1 MSRLSLINPFSPLN
15 IHNRSCYNDDGGGG
29 GGDDNGGVND
39 DMSFNEAFSTARKN
53 KGAGQT
59 FTHNGNSYSTAVAGE
74 NKALDNAMAKTSAPT
89 APTNAGS
96 GGTASATTQKANAG
110 GRGLGRADGPD
121 SMKPASGN
129 GGTDYW
135 AKLIE
140 AGESDVSALDALAMP
155 AVNNSMY
162 NFNVGMNKN
171 KVQDYFT
178 TGAGSMGYTALDPNQ
193 NETASGRSYAAVAR
207 NDYADLVGGTDYYGS
222 PNALPDGRPA
232 GTVMQSGPNQKRVYN
247 ATYNDNESIVNEDG
261 VNLAQ
266 YGTLYSNSVPDA
278 NNVETTITKPVSLG
292 QNYSRVKE
300 AFPEATEEEV
310 RAASQSNPVAGFSPL
325 IPTQT
330 PATENPIDS
339 SAFMDAM
346 KKVNAQ
352 TLGETEG
359 TLKTGF
365 QTGAD
370 KELVENYGWTRNSDG
385 TASPPGSAVAAPATS
400 GGGSAAPAEEMSLG
414 ERIMATL
421 RKGSDPIPNPPPSDG
436 DDAPRAALPMGY
448 NVGAI
453 APTGPV
459 APAGTTAGTTEPVE
473 LEEGQPEGSTV
484 VNPDVAE
491 DIFADANQDGY
502 VTGLEADIANLRQ
515 QLALLTNTSTAD
527 TQGMSRDQVLAMIQ
541 EAMNNNNSSGYNADT
556 FRNAFGFAPQANY
569 FGQVVPSNVSEDGVY
584 ERRAVKDKDTGE
596 IRYVNVPIGNASLTG
611 TSGYQ
616 KRRRE
621 GFGRTIDIF

>member
-15 IHNRSCYNDDGGGG
+15 IHNRICYNNDGGG

-39 DMSFNEAFSTARKN
+39 DMSFNEAFSTARGN

-59 FTHNGNSYSTAVAGE
+59 FTHKGKSYSTAVAGE
-74 NKALDNAMAKTSAPT
+74 DRALDNAMAKTST
-89 APTNAGS
+89 PTNAGS
-96 GGTASATTQKANAG
+96 VDTASATTQKANAG

-171 KVQDYFT
+171 AVQDYFT

-207 NDYADLVGGTDYYGS
+207 NDYTDLVGGTDYYGS
-222 PNALPDGRPA
+222 PTDLPDGRPA
-232 GTVMQSGPNQKRVYN
+232 GTVMQSGPNQKKVYN
-247 ATYNDNESIVNEDG
+247 ATWNDNESILNSDG
-261 VNLAQ
+261 QNIAQ
-266 YGTLYSNSVPDA
+266 FGTLYRNSVPDA
-278 NNVETTITKPVSLG
+278 DGVETTITEPVSLG
-292 QNYSRVKE
+292 PNYSQARE
-300 AFPEATEEEV
+300 AFPEISEEETL
-310 RAASQSNPVAGFSPL
+310 ALSQTNPVAGFSPL

-330 PATENPIDS
+330 PASENPIDS
-339 SAFMDAM
+339 SAFMNAM

-359 TLKTGF
+359 MLKSGF

-385 TASPPGSAVAAPATS
+385 TASPPTSAVAAPATS
-400 GGGSAAPAEEMSLG
+400 GGGTAAPAKEMSLG

-421 RKGSDPIPNPPPSDG
+421 RKGSDPIPNPEPSDG
-436 DDAPRAALPMGY
+436 DDDPRPALPMGY

-453 APTGPV
+453 GPTAPVTPTV
-459 APAGTTAGTTEPVE
+459 TDPNADPAVVDPD
-473 LEEGQPEGSTV
+473 QPDGSTV
-484 VNPDVAE
+484 VDPAVAD
-491 DIFADANQDGY
+491 DIFADADQDGY
-502 VTGLEADIANLRQ
+502 ITELEADVANLRQ
-515 QLALLTNTSTAD
+515 QLALLTNTSTAA

-541 EAMNNNNSSGYNADT
+541 EAMNNNNSSGYNSQT
-556 FRNAFGFAPQANY
+556 FQNAFGFAPQANY

-584 ERRAVKDKDTGE
+584 ERRAVRDKDTGE

-616 KRRRE
+616 RRRRE
-621 GFGRTIDIF
+621 GFGRSIDIF